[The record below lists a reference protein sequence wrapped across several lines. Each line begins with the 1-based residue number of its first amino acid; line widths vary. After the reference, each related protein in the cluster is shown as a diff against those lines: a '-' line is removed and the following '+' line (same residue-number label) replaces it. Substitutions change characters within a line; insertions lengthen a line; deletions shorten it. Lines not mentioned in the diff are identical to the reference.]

1 MKNKDKKY
9 PYRVKP
15 GRMHGAFNQYG
26 PGSIVE
32 LTEDEAGGFL
42 DKLELVRDSNIN
54 EKPSYEQAY
63 AHLNSLTVAQLKNLD
78 EYQELDNP
86 KPTAKA
92 EIIEAVLAIKGIA
105 PE

>member
-9 PYRVKP
+9 KYRVKP

-42 DKLELVRDSNIN
+42 DKLELVRDDEISEN
-54 EKPSYEQAY
+54 PSYDEAF
-63 AHLNSLTVAQLKNLD
+63 AHLNSLTVTQLKNLD
-78 EYQELDNP
+78 DYQEFDNP
-86 KPTAKA
+86 KPTIKA
-92 EIIEAVLAIKGIA
+92 EIVEAILVARGIKA
-105 PE
+105 E